1 MHKIILTIFFILFA
15 VIYDARRSFAQEK
28 FNLPPSDKY
37 PNDSWVEE
45 IPIVCNE
52 TDIVDTFLKSK
63 GWYMTKAYAGRE
75 GASANG
81 TPVFVISQ
89 YKHPKIKDSIIETI
103 TVPSGESCI
112 LYQGFDGKD
121 GNEKA

>member
-1 MHKIILTIFFILFA
+1 MQKNIFISFFIILFLFE
-15 VIYDARRSFAQEK
+15 ARQSFAQEQW
-28 FNLPPSDKY
+28 NLPPSDKY
-37 PNDSWVEE
+37 PNYSWIEE
-45 IPIVCNE
+45 IPIVCNAA
-52 TDIVDTFLKSK
+52 DTLDAFLKSK
-63 GWYMTKAYAGRE
+63 GWYMTKVYAGRE

-89 YKHPKIKDSIIETI
+89 YKHTKIKDGIIETI

-121 GNEKA
+121 RNEKI